1 MGQVQDPEEL
11 AQELSASLV
20 RCVPGSWA
28 GDGWPERW
36 WWFLCERLG
45 GGGAGEVVY
54 SSGILGVHLCT
65 GVLPRKHCG
74 QVGGQKEDRIGSGC
88 EPISPHSCTRAL
100 GLWEQLQFL
109 REELEQVAKKGRARR
124 AQSAKLNTD
133 LCKAHRWV
141 PRPW

>member
-1 MGQVQDPEEL
+1 M
-11 AQELSASLV
+11 
-20 RCVPGSWA
+20 
-28 GDGWPERW
+28 
-36 WWFLCERLG
+36 
-45 GGGAGEVVY
+45 Y

-65 GVLPRKHCG
+65 GVLPWKQCG
-74 QVGGQKEDRIGSGC
+74 QVGGQKEDRIGYGC
-88 EPISPHSCTRAL
+88 EPFSPHSCTRAL

-141 PRPW
+141 PACPW